1 MDETATI
8 GFISHTTDHA
18 GWLSTMSSERDF
30 NEIITGLAKKRG
42 FFWGPSPEI
51 YGGSSGFYD
60 LGPLGKLLKN
70 RLENQIRSSFVRA
83 NFWEVECPTVS
94 PAMVWKASGH
104 LDGFIDP
111 ITQCTKCEQIYRAD
125 NLIEEQS
132 PGTKISGKS
141 IDELTETIKAHNIV
155 CPSCKS
161 PLGPVESFNLMLKT
175 RLGLDQEAYLR
186 PETATTTYLLFR
198 RFLTFFRDK
207 LPMSVFQIGKAYRN
221 EISPRQGMLRLR
233 EFTQTEGQIF
243 ILEEDEKDWPQF
255 EDIKNDVLPLLPY
268 PTQQKGDSK
277 PVKMKMSDAIK
288 KGHFQNPA
296 YAWCVHLTYS
306 IFKNMGFSEE
316 KMRLRQH
323 FPTERAHYAKDAWDV
338 EIHTE
343 SFGWVECCGI
353 HDRGN
358 YDLTRH
364 QEFSKE
370 KLSVSVNKQPVVPN
384 VLEIAFGIERP
395 LFCLLDNSFQ
405 PESEARDTDWLK
417 FPPEVAPIQVAV
429 FPLMGK
435 DELLAPSREIF
446 DSIIEAG
453 FIAQFDVGGS
463 IGKRYRRQ
471 DEVGTPFCITIDYTT
486 MDDGTITIRDRD
498 SMEQVRIHKDEL
510 IPTLKKIVRGS
521 IRFESLK

>member
-1 MDETATI
+1 
-8 GFISHTTDHA
+8 
-18 GWLSTMSSERDF
+18 MSSERDF
-30 NEIITGLAKKRG
+30 SDVITGLAKNRG

-70 RLENQIRSSFVRA
+70 RLENAIRTSFVRA

-94 PAMVWKASGH
+94 PEAVWKASGH

-111 ITQCTKCEQIYRAD
+111 VTKCTKCDQVYRAD
-125 NLIEEQS
+125 NLIEEQV
-132 PGTKISGKS
+132 PGTDIAGKS
-141 IDELTETIKAHNIV
+141 VDELTEIINKLGIV
-155 CPSCKS
+155 CASCKS
-161 PLGPVESFNLMLKT
+161 PLGPVETYNLMMKT
-175 RLGLDQEAYLR
+175 RLGLEQDAYLR

-243 ILEEDEKDWPQF
+243 ILEEDEMNWPQF
-255 EDIKNDVLPLLPY
+255 EDIKDKELPLLPY
-268 PTQQKGDSK
+268 QVQEKGK
-277 PVKMKMSDAIK
+277 HEPVRMKMSEALK
-288 KGHFQNPA
+288 KGHFQKPA
-296 YAWCVHLTYS
+296 YAWCVYIAYD
-306 IFKNMGFSEE
+306 IFRKMGFSED

-323 FPTERAHYAKDAWDV
+323 LQTERAHYAQDAWDI
-338 EIHTE
+338 EIHTD
-343 SFGWVECCGI
+343 SFGWVECCGV

-370 KLSVSVNKQPVVPN
+370 KLHVKVNQQPVVPT

-395 LFCLLDNSFQ
+395 LYCLIDNSFR
-405 PESEARDTDWLK
+405 PESKERDTDWLQ

-435 DELLAPSREIF
+435 DELKVPAQEIF
-446 DSIIEAG
+446 EEITEAG
-453 FIAQFDVGGS
+453 LISQFDVSGS

-471 DEVGTPFCITIDYTT
+471 DEVGTPFCVTIDYTT
-486 MDDGTITIRDRD
+486 LEDGTMTIRDRD
-498 SMEQVRIHKDEL
+498 SMEQIRIGRDE
-510 IPTLKKIVRGS
+510 IVPTLRKLVKGS
-521 IRFESLK
+521 IQFNSLKS

>member
-1 MDETATI
+1 
-8 GFISHTTDHA
+8 
-18 GWLSTMSSERDF
+18 MSSERDF

-70 RLENQIRSSFVRA
+70 RLENQIRSSFIRA

-111 ITQCTKCEQIYRAD
+111 ITQCTKCGQIYRAD
-125 NLIEEQS
+125 KLIEEQS
-132 PGTKISGKS
+132 PGIKTSGKS
-141 IDELTETIKAHNIV
+141 IDELTQIIKANNIA

-161 PLGPVESFNLMLKT
+161 LLGPVESFNLMLKT

-243 ILEEDEKDWPQF
+243 ILEEDEKNWPQF
-255 EDIKNDVLPLLPY
+255 EDIKGNMLPLLPY
-268 PTQQKGDSK
+268 QSQEKGESK
-277 PVKMKMSDAIK
+277 PIKMKMSDAIK

-338 EIHTE
+338 EIHTA

-370 KLSVSVNKQPVVPN
+370 KLSVNVNKQPVVPN

-405 PESEARDTDWLK
+405 PESEVRDTDWLK
-417 FPPEVAPIQVAV
+417 FPPEIAPIQVAV
-429 FPLMGK
+429 FPLMNK
-435 DELLAPSREIF
+435 DELLGPAHEIF
-446 DSIIEAG
+446 DIVTEAG
-453 FIAQFDVGGS
+453 FITQFDVGGS
-463 IGKRYRRQ
+463 IGRRYRRQ

-486 MDDGTITIRDRD
+486 MEDGTVTIRDRD
-498 SMEQVRIHKDEL
+498 SMEQVRIHRDEL
-510 IPTLKKIVRGS
+510 VVTLKKIVRGS
-521 IRFESLK
+521 IRFESLQ

>member
-1 MDETATI
+1 
-8 GFISHTTDHA
+8 
-18 GWLSTMSSERDF
+18 MSSERDF
-30 NEIITGLAKKRG
+30 SEIITGLAKKRG

-70 RLENQIRSSFVRA
+70 RLENQIRSAFVRA

-94 PAMVWKASGH
+94 PAQVWKASGH

-111 ITQCTKCEQIYRAD
+111 VTQCTKCGQVYRAD
-125 NLIEEQS
+125 NLIEEKAPDVNIAGQS
-132 PGTKISGKS
+132 VE
-141 IDELTETIKAHNIV
+141 ELTETIKKIGLV
-155 CPSCKS
+155 CPSCKGA
-161 PLGPVESFNLMLKT
+161 LGPVETYNLMMRT

-186 PETATTTYLLFR
+186 PETATSTYLLFR

-207 LPMSVFQIGKAYRN
+207 LPASVFQIGKAYRN

-243 ILEEDEKDWPQF
+243 LLEEDEMDWPQF
-255 EDIKNDVLPLLPY
+255 EDIKNEKLPLVTNQSQEKEKY
-268 PTQQKGDSK
+268 D
-277 PVKMKMSDAIK
+277 PVMTKMSDSIK
-288 KGHFQNPA
+288 KGYFQKPA
-296 YAWCVHLTYS
+296 YAWCVYLGYD
-306 IFKNMGFSEE
+306 IFRKMGFSED

-323 FPTERAHYAKDAWDV
+323 LPTERAHYAADAWDI
-338 EIHTE
+338 EIHTD
-343 SFGWVECCGI
+343 SFGWVECCGV

-370 KLSVSVNKQPVVPN
+370 KLHVKVDKKPVVPE

-395 LFCLLDNSFQ
+395 LFCLIDNSFR
-405 PESEARDTDWLK
+405 PESKERDTDWLQ
-417 FPPEVAPIQVAV
+417 FPPEVAPIQIAV

-435 DELLAPSREIF
+435 PELVEPSTEIF
-446 DSIIEAG
+446 NQVMDAG
-453 FIAQFDVGGS
+453 FVAQFDKGGS

-471 DEVGTPFCITIDYTT
+471 DEVGTPFCVTIDYTT
-486 MDDGTITIRDRD
+486 LEDGTVTVRDRD
-498 SMEQVRIHKDEL
+498 SMEQVRIHKDSL
-510 IPTLKKIVRGS
+510 LDTLSGLVHGA
-521 IRFESLK
+521 IRFDSLS

>member
-1 MDETATI
+1 
-8 GFISHTTDHA
+8 
-18 GWLSTMSSERDF
+18 MSSERDF

-70 RLENQIRSSFVRA
+70 RLENQIRSAFVRA

-94 PAMVWKASGH
+94 PAQVWKASGH

-111 ITQCTKCEQIYRAD
+111 VTQCTKCGQVFRAD
-125 NLIEEQS
+125 NLIEEKS
-132 PGTKISGKS
+132 PETNIAGQTVEELSETITKIG
-141 IDELTETIKAHNIV
+141 LV
-155 CPSCKS
+155 CPACKGV
-161 PLGPVESFNLMLKT
+161 LGPVETYNLMMKT

-186 PETATTTYLLFR
+186 PETATSTYLLFR

-207 LPMSVFQIGKAYRN
+207 LPASVFQIGKAFRN

-243 ILEEDEKDWPQF
+243 LLEENEMDWPQF
-255 EDIKNDVLPLLPY
+255 EEIKDEKLPLVTFQAQEKDNY
-268 PTQQKGDSK
+268 K
-277 PVKMKMSDAIK
+277 PVMTKMSDAFK
-288 KGHFQNPA
+288 KGYFQKPA
-296 YAWCVHLTYS
+296 YAWCVYIGFD
-306 IFKNMGFSEE
+306 IFRKMGFSED

-323 FPTERAHYAKDAWDV
+323 LTTERAHYAADAWDI
-338 EIHTE
+338 EIHTD
-343 SFGWVECCGI
+343 SFGWVECCGV

-364 QEFSKE
+364 QEFSKQ
-370 KLSVSVNKQPVVPN
+370 KLHVKVDKKPVVPE

-395 LFCLLDNSFQ
+395 LFCLIDNSFRPQ
-405 PESEARDTDWLK
+405 TEERDTDWLQ

-435 DELLAPSREIF
+435 PELQGPAREIF
-446 DSIIEAG
+446 EEILDSG
-453 FIAQFDVGGS
+453 LVAQYDVGGS

-471 DEVGTPFCITIDYTT
+471 DEVGTPFCVTIDYTT
-486 MDDGTITIRDRD
+486 LEDGTVTVRDRD
-498 SMEQVRIHKDEL
+498 SMEQVRIHRSTL
-510 IPTLKKIVRGS
+510 VPT
-521 IRFESLK
+521 IRKLVLRTTKFESLE

>member
-1 MDETATI
+1 
-8 GFISHTTDHA
+8 
-18 GWLSTMSSERDF
+18 MSSERDF
-30 NEIITGLAKKRG
+30 SDIITSLAKKRG

-70 RLENQIRSSFVRA
+70 RLENQIRSAFVRA

-94 PAMVWKASGH
+94 PAEVWKASGH

-111 ITQCTKCEQIYRAD
+111 VTKCLKCGQIFRAD
-125 NLIEEQS
+125 NLIEEQA
-132 PGTKISGKS
+132 PGVKISGNS
-141 IDELTETIKAHNIV
+141 VEELTASIQMLNII
-155 CPSCKS
+155 CPSCKGG
-161 PLGPVESFNLMLKT
+161 LGPVEDYNLMMKT
-175 RLGLDQEAYLR
+175 RLGLDQDAYLR
-186 PETATTTYLLFR
+186 PETATTTYLLFK

-243 ILEEDEKDWPQF
+243 LLEKDELEWPQF
-255 EDIKNDVLPLLPY
+255 EDIKNENLPLITYQAQEKDKL
-268 PTQQKGDSK
+268 D
-277 PVKMKMSDAIK
+277 PVMTKMSKAIK
-288 KGHFQNPA
+288 EGYFQKPA
-296 YAWCVHLTYS
+296 YAWCVHLAYT
-306 IFKNMGFSEE
+306 IFRQMGFSE
-316 KMRLRQH
+316 KNMRLRQH
-323 FPTERAHYAKDAWDV
+323 LPTERAHYAADAWDV
-338 EIHTE
+338 EIHTD
-343 SFGWVECCGI
+343 SFGWVECCGV

-370 KLSVSVNKQPVVPN
+370 KLHVKVNQKPVVPE

-395 LFCLLDNSFQ
+395 LFCLIDNSFQ
-405 PESEARDTDWLK
+405 SESKERDTDWLR

-435 DELLAPSREIF
+435 PELLEPATEIF
-446 DSIIEAG
+446 NRILDSG
-453 FIAQFDVGGS
+453 FIAQFDTGGS

-471 DEVGTPFCITIDYTT
+471 DEVGTPFCVTIDYTT
-486 MDDGTITIRDRD
+486 IEDGTVTVRDRD
-498 SMEQVRIHKDEL
+498 SMDQVRIHKENLVEGLKNL
-510 IPTLKKIVRGS
+510 IRGTTQ
-521 IRFESLK
+521 FHTFK

>member
-1 MDETATI
+1 
-8 GFISHTTDHA
+8 
-18 GWLSTMSSERDF
+18 MSSERDF
-30 NEIITGLAKKRG
+30 SDIITGLAKKRG

-51 YGGSSGFYD
+51 YGGSAGFYD

-70 RLENQIRSSFVRA
+70 RLENQIRSAFVRA

-94 PAMVWKASGH
+94 PSQVWKASGH

-111 ITQCTKCEQIYRAD
+111 VTQCTKCSQVYRAD
-125 NLIEEQS
+125 NLIEEKSPDTNITGQS
-132 PGTKISGKS
+132 VEELSETITKIG
-141 IDELTETIKAHNIV
+141 LV
-155 CPSCKS
+155 CPSCRGV
-161 PLGPVESFNLMLKT
+161 LGPVETYNLMMRT

-186 PETATTTYLLFR
+186 PETATGTYLLFR
-198 RFLTFFRDK
+198 RFLTFFRNK
-207 LPMSVFQIGKAYRN
+207 LPASVFQIGKAYRN

-243 ILEEDEKDWPQF
+243 LLEKDEMEWPQF
-255 EDIKNDVLPLLPY
+255 VDIKDEKLPLVTY
-268 PTQQKGDSK
+268 QAQEKDNYK
-277 PVKMKMSDAIK
+277 PVLTKMSEAIK
-288 KGHFQNPA
+288 KGFFQKPA
-296 YAWCVHLTYS
+296 YAWCVYLGYD
-306 IFKNMGFSEE
+306 IFRKMGFSED

-323 FPTERAHYAKDAWDV
+323 LPTERAHYAADAWDI

-343 SFGWVECCGI
+343 SFGWVECCGV

-370 KLSVSVNKQPVVPN
+370 KLHVKVDKKPVVPE

-395 LFCLLDNSFQ
+395 LFCLIDNSFR
-405 PESEARDTDWLK
+405 PKTEERDTDWLQ
-417 FPPEVAPIQVAV
+417 FPPEVSPLHVAV

-435 DELLAPSREIF
+435 PELQGPAREIF
-446 DSIIEAG
+446 DEIMDSG
-453 FIAQFDVGGS
+453 FVAQFDVGGS

-486 MDDGTITIRDRD
+486 LEDGTITIRDRD
-498 SMEQVRIHKDEL
+498 SMEQVRIHKDQLVETIKGL
-510 IPTLKKIVRGS
+510 VYNNIK
-521 IRFESLK
+521 FESLK